1 MFAMLLLV
9 SDLELARSMTLSS
22 VDMDVKFRIVNGADI
37 LMVDLETEGDL
48 DEEETLPSHARRA
61 ELHSRAAA

>member
-1 MFAMLLLV
+1 
-9 SDLELARSMTLSS
+9 
-22 VDMDVKFRIVNGADI
+22 
-37 LMVDLETEGDL
+37 MVDLETEGDL